1 MTKITFSA
9 FRFFTE
15 IIIAIFIVKFI
26 PCSGLEVTF
35 VVLIHFPDQATAFFS
50 NASWPCL
57 HFNIT
62 TALYARI
69 FDSVRT
75 FLHFFSY
82 LY

>member
-1 MTKITFSA
+1 M
-9 FRFFTE
+9 FT
-15 IIIAIFIVKFI
+15 VKFI

-35 VVLIHFPDQATAFFS
+35 VVLIRFPGQATAVFS
-50 NASWPCL
+50 SASWPCL

-62 TALYARI
+62 TASYARI
-69 FDSVRT
+69 FDSVLS